1 MAINRG
7 QIRDFL
13 LPGLAG
19 VEGKYPQIPTQW
31 SGIFT
36 KKNSKMAFERVV
48 EARYTGLAQ
57 LKAEGGATVFDNA
70 SGERYVYNALNQS
83 LGLGFAITREALD
96 DNLYKA
102 EFNPQVMGLVESFKQ
117 TKEIMGANILNTI
130 TTYNSQVGG
139 DGVALASTAHPIDT
153 GTYANTFSVQL
164 DLNEA
169 SIESALT
176 TIRAFPDQA
185 GLKTFSRGK
194 KLVVPPSLLWT
205 AERMLKSEL
214 RPDTANNDVNPIVSS
229 GALPEGYQVMDFL
242 TSNFAWFIVTD
253 VKGLLYYD
261 RVPFETD
268 MQVDPT
274 TGNLLVVGYER
285 YCFSY
290 SNPRSIFASTP
301 TA

>member
-1 MAINRG
+1 MAMNRG
-7 QIRDFL
+7 QIVNFL

-31 SGIFT
+31 SQVFT
-36 KKNSKMAFERVV
+36 KRNSKMAFERVV

-70 SGERYVYNALNQS
+70 SGQRYTYNAVHNAV
-83 LGLGFAITREALD
+83 GLGFAIAREALD

-102 EFNPQVMGLVESFKQ
+102 EFNPQVMGLVESHKQ
-117 TKEIMGANILNTI
+117 TKEIFGANVLNTA
-130 TTYNSQVGG
+130 TTYNSQIGG
-139 DGVALASTAHPIDT
+139 DGVALCSTAHPIDT
-153 GTYANTFSVQL
+153 GTYANTFTVQL
-164 DLNEA
+164 DLNESA
-169 SIESALT
+169 IESALT

-194 KLVVPPSLLWT
+194 KLIVPPSLLWT
-205 AERMLKSEL
+205 AERLLKSEL
-214 RPDTANNDVNPIVSS
+214 RPDTGNNDVNPLVSS

-242 TSNFAWFIVTD
+242 TSNFAWFIASD
-253 VKGLLYYD
+253 VKGLDYYD

-274 TGNLLVVGYER
+274 TGNLLVVAYER
-285 YCFSY
+285 YVFSY
-290 SNPRSIFASTP
+290 RNPRAIFGSFP

>member
-1 MAINRG
+1 MAINRS

-31 SGIFT
+31 SGVFT

-57 LKAEGGATVFDNA
+57 LKQEGAATTFDNA
-70 SGERYVYNALNQS
+70 SGERFVYNALNTG

-96 DNLYKA
+96 DNLYKDA
-102 EFNPQVMGLVESFKQ
+102 FNPQVMGLVESFKQ
-117 TKEIMGANILNTI
+117 TKEILGANVLNNA
-130 TTYNSQVGG
+130 TTYSSAVGG
-139 DGVALASTAHPIDT
+139 DGVALCSTAHPIDT
-153 GTYANTFSVQL
+153 GTYANTFTTQL

-169 SIESALT
+169 AIESALT
-176 TIRAFPDQA
+176 TVRAFPDQA

-194 KLVVPPSLLWT
+194 KLIVPPSLLWT
-205 AERMLKSEL
+205 AERLLKSEL
-214 RPDTANNDVNPIVSS
+214 RPETANNDVNPLVSA
-229 GALPEGYQVMDFL
+229 GAVPEGYQVMDFL
-242 TSNFAWFIVTD
+242 TSNFAWYITTD
-253 VKGLLYYD
+253 VKGLVYYD
-261 RVPFETD
+261 RIPFETD

-285 YCFSY
+285 YVFSY
-290 SNPRSIFASTP
+290 VNPRSIFGAFP

>member
-1 MAINRG
+1 MAINRS

-57 LKAEGGATVFDNA
+57 LKQEGGATVMDNA
-70 SGERYVYNALNQS
+70 SGERFVYNALNTG

-96 DNLYKA
+96 DNLYKDA
-102 EFNPQVMGLVESFKQ
+102 FNPQVMGLVESFRQ
-117 TKEIMGANILNTI
+117 TKEILGANLLNNCA
-130 TTYNSQVGG
+130 TYNAQIGG

-153 GTYANTFSVQL
+153 GTYANTFTVQL

-169 SIESALT
+169 SIESALV
-176 TIRAFPDQA
+176 TIRGYPDQA

-194 KLVVPPSLLWT
+194 KLVVPPTLLWT

-214 RPDTANNDVNPIVSS
+214 RPDTSNNDVNPLVSA

-242 TSNFAWFIVTD
+242 TSNFAWFITTD
-253 VKGLLYYD
+253 VKGLVYYD
-261 RVPFETD
+261 RIPFETD

-274 TGNLLVVGYER
+274 TGNLIVVGYER
-285 YCFSY
+285 YTFTY
-290 SNPRSIFASTP
+290 INPRAVFCALP

>member
-1 MAINRG
+1 MAINRS

-57 LKAEGGATVFDNA
+57 LKSEGGATVFDNA
-70 SGERYVYNALNQS
+70 SGERFVYNALNQG

-117 TKEIMGANILNTI
+117 TKEIFGANILNTI
-130 TTYNSQVGG
+130 TTYNAQVGG

-164 DLNEA
+164 DLNESA
-169 SIESALT
+169 IESALT
-176 TIRAFPDQA
+176 VIRAFPDQA

-194 KLVVPPSLLWT
+194 KLVVPPALLWT

-214 RPDTANNDVNPIVSS
+214 RPDSANNDVNPIVSS

-242 TSNFAWFIVTD
+242 TSNFAWFITTD

-261 RVPFETD
+261 RIPFETD

-285 YCFSY
+285 YTFSY
-290 SNPRSIFASTP
+290 SNPRSVFASTP
-301 TA
+301 SA

>member
-1 MAINRG
+1 MAMNRG
-7 QIRDFL
+7 QIVSFL

-57 LKAEGGATVFDNA
+57 LKSEGGATVFDNA
-70 SGERYVYNALNQS
+70 SGQRFTYNALHNS
-83 LGLGFAITREALD
+83 IGLGFAITREALD

-102 EFNPQVMGLVESFKQ
+102 EFNPQVMGLVESFQQ
-117 TKEIMGANILNTI
+117 TKEIFGANILNTI

-139 DGVALASTAHPIDT
+139 DGVALSSTAHPIDT
-153 GTYANTFSVQL
+153 GTYANTFTVQL

-169 SIESALT
+169 AIESALT

-194 KLVVPPSLLWT
+194 KLVVPPALLWT

-214 RPDTANNDVNPIVSS
+214 RPETGNNDVNPLVSS

-242 TSNFAWFIVTD
+242 TSNFSWFITTD
-253 VKGLLYYD
+253 VKGLVYYD

-285 YCFSY
+285 YVFNY
-290 SNPRSIFASTP
+290 TNPRSIFASTP
-301 TA
+301 SA

>member
-1 MAINRG
+1 MAMNRG
-7 QIRDFL
+7 QIVSFL

-31 SGIFT
+31 SGVFT
-36 KKNSKMAFERVV
+36 RKKSTMAFERVV

-57 LKAEGGATVFDNA
+57 LKTEGGATTFDNA
-70 SGERYVYNALNQS
+70 SGQRFTYNALHNS
-83 LGLGFAITREALD
+83 VGLGFAITREALD

-102 EFNPQVMGLVESFKQ
+102 EFNPQVMGLVESHLQ
-117 TKEIMGANILNTI
+117 TKEIFGANILNTI
-130 TTYNSQVGG
+130 TTVNPLVVG
-139 DGVALASTAHPIDT
+139 DSVALASTAHPIDT
-153 GTYANTFSVQL
+153 GTYANTFTTQL

-169 SIESALT
+169 AIESALT

-194 KLVVPPSLLWT
+194 KLIVPPALLWT

-214 RPDTANNDVNPIVSS
+214 RPETGNNDVNPLVSA

-242 TSNFAWFIVTD
+242 TSNFAWFITTD
-253 VKGLLYYD
+253 VKGLVYYD

-274 TGNLLVVGYER
+274 TGNLLVVAYER
-285 YCFSY
+285 YVFSY
-290 SNPRSIFASTP
+290 TNPRSIFASTP